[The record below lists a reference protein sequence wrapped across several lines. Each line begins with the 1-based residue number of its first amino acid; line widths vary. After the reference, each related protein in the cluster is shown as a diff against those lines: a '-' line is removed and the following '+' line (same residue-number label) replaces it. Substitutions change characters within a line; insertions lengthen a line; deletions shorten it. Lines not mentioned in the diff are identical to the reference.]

1 MRTPRLIV
9 FDWAGT
15 LVDHGCR
22 APLIAFLQ
30 AFEAEDLPIDEATA
44 RAPMG
49 AHKREHVR
57 EILALPAVVRRLPVA
72 LRALDPGAR
81 IERLYRAFGERLQA
95 VLPAHAA
102 PIDGVPEALRALRER
117 GIALGSCSG
126 YTRAMMDALEPLA
139 RAAGLDPGPVICA
152 DEVPQGRPAPWAC
165 FRIAERAGVW
175 PMADALKVGDTPADI
190 AEGRSAG
197 MRCLGITATGNEVG
211 LAAAALAVLPAAER
225 ARRLAHAE
233 ARLAGAD
240 ALLESVAVL
249 PVWLEEASR
258 WCPVLPGSG

>member
-1 MRTPRLIV
+1 MTPRLIV

-22 APLIAFLQ
+22 APLIALLQ

-57 EILALPAVVRRLPVA
+57 TILALPALGRRLPLA
-72 LRALDPGAR
+72 LRALDDEAR
-81 IERLYRAFGERLQA
+81 VERLYRAFAERLQA

-102 PIDGVPEALRALRER
+102 PIDGVPAALCALRER

-126 YTRAMMDALEPLA
+126 YTRAMMDAIEPAA
-139 RAAGLDPGPVICA
+139 RAAGLDPGPVVCA
-152 DEVPQGRPAPWAC
+152 DEVPEARPAPWAC
-165 FRIAERAGVW
+165 FRLAERAGVW
-175 PMADALKVGDTPADI
+175 PLADALKVGDTPADI

-197 MRCLGITATGNEVG
+197 MRCVGITATGNEVG
-211 LAAAALAVLPAAER
+211 LDAAALAALPAPER
-225 ARRLAHAE
+225 ARRLGVAA

-240 ALLESVAVL
+240 ALLESAALL
-249 PVWLEEASR
+249 PAWLPPPAR
-258 WCPVLPGSG
+258 